1 MRTREILCA
10 AFLLV
15 ACGVAAA
22 AQPPPVEGKRPGR
35 SGEAAAG
42 DVRPGELAN
51 ALDQYALVQA
61 QRMLQLD
68 DAHYLQFVP
77 RLKSLQATR
86 RRNTVARARIVQN
99 LRRLVGA
106 RAQGEPDDKTILDA
120 VNALRDH
127 DERALRELRAAY
139 DAVDEVLTVRQ
150 RARFRL
156 FEENI
161 ESRKL
166 ELLMKARSRS

>member
-1 MRTREILCA
+1 MLCA
-10 AFLLV
+10 ALLV
-15 ACGVAAA
+15 VGSSLPAL
-22 AQPPPVEGKRPGR
+22 AQTPPAEKRAGR
-35 SGEAAAG
+35 GAEAPG

-68 DAHYLQFVP
+68 DTHYLQFMP

-86 RRNTVARARIVQN
+86 RRNTIARARLVQN

-106 RAQGEPDDKTILDA
+106 RAQGEPDDKAILE
-120 VNALRDH
+120 ALTSLREH
-127 DERALRELRAAY
+127 DERALRELQAAY

-161 ESRKL
+161 ENRKL
-166 ELLMKARSRS
+166 ELLMKARARPPAGG